1 MDTESF
7 SEFLLSS
14 DSLWVFKGNSIIF
27 RSSKEGL
34 LPLLDYI
41 EEFVPR
47 RSQVQICDKI
57 MGNAAAL
64 LSIKADC
71 REVHSPLGSELAIKT
86 LGKYGVGYHFT
97 ESVPYIQNRSG
108 EGMCPMERLSIGK
121 SPEEFYE
128 LARHCIT
135 KR

>member
-7 SEFLLSS
+7 SEFLLSG

-47 RSQVQICDKI
+47 QGQVQIFDKI
-57 MGNAAAL
+57 MGNAAVL
-64 LSIKADC
+64 LSIKAEC
-71 REVHSPLGSELAIKT
+71 GEACSPLGSELAIKT
-86 LGKYGVGYHFT
+86 LGDYGVGYHFT
-97 ESVPYIQNRSG
+97 ESVPHIQNRSG

-128 LARHCIT
+128 IVRHLI
-135 KR
+135 KKH